1 MENSVACSFADYLCK
16 RKIIKPELH
25 EVYVYGTELVL
36 SFIFTVLAVLIAGL
50 IAGHIIS
57 SLVFLAVFILLR
69 RFTGGYHADSYL
81 KCKLVT
87 VSVFL
92 GSLLAST
99 MIDVNRWM
107 FVFLTIVGNMI
118 IHYFAPV
125 ENVNKP
131 LNAGEKK
138 RFRKLSHLVFSLLSL
153 CGLIIKVVTCFP
165 IGILFYSL
173 LSVIVLMIIPKSMK
187 GEACDE
193 EEFGKKDG

>member
-1 MENSVACSFADYLCK
+1 MENSIACSFADYLCK

-57 SLVFLAVFILLR
+57 SLVFLTVFILLR
-69 RFTGGYHADSYL
+69 RFTGGYHANSYL

-92 GSLLAST
+92 GSLLASA
-99 MIDVNRWM
+99 MIDVNWWM
-107 FVFLTIVGNMI
+107 FVILTIVGNII

-131 LNAGEKK
+131 LDDGEKK
-138 RFRKLSHLVFSLLSL
+138 RLRKLSHLVFSVLSV
-153 CGLIIKVVTCFP
+153 CGLIIRVVTYLP
-165 IGILFYSL
+165 ISILFFSL
-173 LSVIVLMIIPKSMK
+173 FSVIVLMIIPKSTK
-187 GEACDE
+187 GETCDE
-193 EEFGKKDG
+193 EEPG